1 MHNHLQKVTNHNLIL
16 SFVSNS
22 VYCFGHLD
30 SHEINP
36 VGNLGIEATCEIG
49 FIDKT
54 NVHDAL
60 DEAIVLII
68 VYFANLWID
77 PCTAVS
83 DV

>member
-1 MHNHLQKVTNHNLIL
+1 MHNHLQKVTNHSLIL
-16 SFVSNS
+16 SFVCNS
-22 VYCFGHLD
+22 VYCSGHLA
-30 SHEINP
+30 SHDILP
-36 VGNLGIEATCEIG
+36 VGDLGIEATCEMG